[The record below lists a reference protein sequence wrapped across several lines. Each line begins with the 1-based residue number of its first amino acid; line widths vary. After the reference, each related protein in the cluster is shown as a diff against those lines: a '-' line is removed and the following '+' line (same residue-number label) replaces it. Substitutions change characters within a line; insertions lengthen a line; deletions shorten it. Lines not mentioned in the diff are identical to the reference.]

1 MPQDCYC
8 KKKNV
13 NQPYSRKRKLPTGFA
28 FGKFGFGVN
37 GTFAFIFISI
47 KITAKVQYGCALI

>member
-37 GTFAFIFISI
+37 GTFE
-47 KITAKVQYGCALI
+47 YL